1 MKPVQAAKSRMTTAP
16 AIVDDDDEDLPDI
29 QEQMLKDQKARQLRA
44 KKAELLMRQQAKADE
59 ELAKIYDVDSQSY
72 DWAKAAQQKEKGKG
86 KAVEPAKID
95 RNDSEEDDDLEVVL
109 PATAAPAIAKRQQP
123 RHTQPA
129 IGGFAIKQEPQ
140 MREHED
146 LTESQFARAGRT
158 FGRGDRQ
165 ISVAPHVEIGGR
177 RQPPQAVQQPAAKPK
192 PSKKGATIVS
202 QRDQNRILLGK
213 AKHQANADSRRRA
226 EDWQRRGG
234 TLRASEDD
242 RLALAARVSVQSL
255 EDNEGDEEDEQERAD
270 SGRGTVGG
278 LIEQMRAGA
287 GRMQGVASEEEADED
302 EDEED
307 GDYLG
312 SADEDGSGDEAGAN
326 GMDLDGASDSD
337 EDEEERELKRASRE
351 QQQQQQARAESQ
363 GSASP
368 GSARPSSKQQ
378 EGIHSAETVR
388 IGTTSNT
395 ENSSSVAGS
404 PSRPVPTSET
414 DDQDEVTVFRRPAK
428 PRAVV
433 TADEDEDD
441 QQDEKESESQGAS
454 ERGQAVPDFAVQ
466 TQVAFPTFDDS
477 KMEKISLTQAFGN
490 PEDSQS
496 AAPQA
501 SRADLGGFSQ
511 MFGEN
516 GDDGFGDGF
525 IDSQMEAMT
534 PSQAPRNKVLPK
546 VRSILSIRCLGSA
559 LSARTIQMFAKANDT
574 PVLARHVIGEAPVI
588 LDAALRD
595 AELRDEAEKA
605 YYELQQRKAQAAASR

>member
-1 MKPVQAAKSRMTTAP
+1 MKPDQTAETRMATAP
-16 AIVDDDDEDLPDI
+16 AIEDDDDEDLPDI

-72 DWAKAAQQKEKGKG
+72 DWGKAARQKEKGKG
-86 KAVEPAKID
+86 KVIESAKID
-95 RNDSEEDDDLEVVL
+95 LDDFEDDDDLEVVL
-109 PATAAPAIAKRQQP
+109 PATAAPAIVKRQQP
-123 RHTQPA
+123 HHTQPT
-129 IGGFAIKQEPQ
+129 IGGFNIKQEPQ

-146 LTESQFARAGRT
+146 LTESQYARAGRT

-165 ISVAPHVEIGGR
+165 ISVAPHVEISAR
-177 RQPPQAVQQPAAKPK
+177 RQPPQANQQPAAKPK
-192 PSKKGATIVS
+192 PGKKGASTVS

-255 EDNEGDEEDEQERAD
+255 EDNEGDEEDEPERGD
-270 SGRGTVGG
+270 SGRGTVGN

-287 GRMQGVASEEEADED
+287 GRLQGGGSDEEADED
-302 EDEED
+302 DDDDEED

-312 SADEDGSGDEAGAN
+312 SADERGSGDEAGAN
-326 GMDLDGASDSD
+326 AMDLDEASDSD
-337 EDEEERELKRASRE
+337 EDEEERELKRASKE
-351 QQQQQQARAESQ
+351 DQQRARAESQ

-368 GSARPSSKQQ
+368 DNARPSSKQQ
-378 EGIHSAETVR
+378 DGIHSAETVR
-388 IGTTSNT
+388 IGTVSNT

-404 PSRPVPTSET
+404 PSRPIPTSET
-414 DDQDEVTVFRRPAK
+414 DEQDEVAIFRRPAK
-428 PRAVV
+428 PRAVI
-433 TADEDEDD
+433 TADEDE
-441 QQDEKESESQGAS
+441 EESESQRAS
-454 ERGQAVPDFAVQ
+454 ERGQSVPDFAVQ

-511 MFGEN
+511 MFGED
-516 GDDGFGDGF
+516 GGDGFGDGF
-525 IDSQMEAMT
+525 VDSQMEAMT
-534 PSQAPRNKVLPK
+534 PSQGPRDKALPK
-546 VRSILSIRCLGSA
+546 VSPFGRLA
-559 LSARTIQMFAKANDT
+559 ARE
-574 PVLARHVIGEAPVI
+574 R
-588 LDAALRD
+588 R
-595 AELRDEAEKA
+595 
-605 YYELQQRKAQAAASR
+605 